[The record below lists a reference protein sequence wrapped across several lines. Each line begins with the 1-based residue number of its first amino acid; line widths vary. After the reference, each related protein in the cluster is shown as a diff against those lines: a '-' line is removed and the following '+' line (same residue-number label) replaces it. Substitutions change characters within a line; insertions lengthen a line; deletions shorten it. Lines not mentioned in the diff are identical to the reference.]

1 MKQHRESIKLR
12 VRALKFER
20 RKDET
25 VLSAFCQD
33 QSQVDGVFT
42 GNP

>member
-1 MKQHRESIKLR
+1 MKQHTESIKLR
-12 VRALKFER
+12 VRAFKFGR